1 VVFVYD
7 GGMLSKH
14 LRLTSHDIP
23 LPQIGLRVFH
33 TERLTLAISPC
44 YNEKLSK
51 FAVIVSKKGTNAPT
65 RNKMRR
71 RIYEAIGTFRGQITQ
86 GYRCIFSLK
95 KGVSSDISYNVILA
109 DVTILLKQAGL
120 LCL

>member
-1 VVFVYD
+1 MLFVYD
-7 GGMLSKH
+7 GLMLSKH
-14 LRLTSHDIP
+14 LRLTIHDIP
-23 LPQIGLRVFH
+23 LPQKGLQVFH

-44 YNEKLSK
+44 YNEKPSK
-51 FAVIVSKKGTNAPT
+51 FAVIVSKKGRNAPT

-71 RIYEAIGTFRGQITQ
+71 RIYEAIGMFNGHIKQ
-86 GYRCIFSLK
+86 GYRCVFSLK
-95 KGVSSDISYNVILA
+95 KGISSDIPYHVILA